1 MQLDFGH
8 FRIKN
13 RIWSLLLHA
22 RQKQEVSQKVSS
34 HGARV
39 QNVILYH
46 QYQYSHFPQAPQYL
60 LLKLSLKIIFIIRDY
75 PSIMWAVLLYMHE
88 CWFNDLFNSVSLS
101 EVKKY
106 GTQPGCPWS
115 CSTSSSWTLHGREP
129 RDLKTASNKR
139 TNKQKLPIKLYY
151 LLPTVMDG
159 RVETLV
165 CICVLIW

>member
-1 MQLDFGH
+1 MSSVFWMQLDFGH

-13 RIWSLLLHA
+13 RIWFLLHA

-88 CWFNDLFNSVSLS
+88 CWFNNLFNSVSLS

-106 GTQPGCPWS
+106 GTQPYWS
-115 CSTSSSWTLHGREP
+115 LE
-129 RDLKTASNKR
+129 L
-139 TNKQKLPIKLYY
+139 LY
-151 LLPTVMDG
+151 LLILNAPWARAQRPQDSKQQTYK
-159 RVETLV
+159 
-165 CICVLIW
+165 